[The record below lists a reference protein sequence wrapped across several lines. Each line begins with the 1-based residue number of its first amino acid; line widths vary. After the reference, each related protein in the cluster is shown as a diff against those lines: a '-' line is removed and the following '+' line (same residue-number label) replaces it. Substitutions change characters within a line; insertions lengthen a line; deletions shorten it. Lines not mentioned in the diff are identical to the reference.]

1 MFDIIGTV
9 GTVTSPNGVPFPFDL
24 WSAKFLNA
32 AHVAQLLETLFC
44 CCCCCTLLFAGSVNG
59 KSLFFSSRLRHTPA
73 DGQKIKLKL
82 SPLMIPTAVDPQCV
96 RISDLS
102 RDHALCPRYLFPR
115 SPRPPPSPPP
125 RHVSCCTDACLHQSV
140 GARSTGVDAA
150 SVERATPLDTCGA
163 LK

>member
-1 MFDIIGTV
+1 MYCRETESLGVMFDIIGTV

-115 SPRPPPSPPP
+115 SPRPLLLLLPGMCRAVPM
-125 RHVSCCTDACLHQSV
+125 RA
-140 GARSTGVDAA
+140 STKA
-150 SVERATPLDTCGA
+150 
-163 LK
+163 